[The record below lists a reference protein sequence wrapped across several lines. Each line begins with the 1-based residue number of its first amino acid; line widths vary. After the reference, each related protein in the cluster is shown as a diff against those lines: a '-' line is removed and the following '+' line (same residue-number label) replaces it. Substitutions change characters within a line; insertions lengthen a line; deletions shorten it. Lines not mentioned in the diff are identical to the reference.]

1 MYYPKSLYSFEYV
14 FNLASH
20 KTAVKTLF
28 LVCTRFPPLNADRR
42 GEAFA
47 PRMSGGDLK
56 VYERNFM

>member
-20 KTAVKTLF
+20 KTAVKPLF
-28 LVCTRFPPLNADRR
+28 FVFGRFPPLNTDRR
-42 GEAFA
+42 GEASA
-47 PRMSGGDLK
+47 PRMSGDDFK